1 MLNPLWL
8 YHTLFPFFFLL
19 HLAGEYISPASA
31 RVLLVL
37 ITFLLSSSQGGAIL
51 SLWLLHS
58 AVFAVAWLVSRSNF
72 SFPYIPQFAV
82 IDFPKRPSSIVT
94 LPFIFYDAHMRTT
107 HLPVGRFGRF
117 LRLRILLMSLLTY
130 DLVMNLKLTFDDT
143 LFPLCGRPSPISL
156 HTNGEWTFHRMLY
169 GTSGPRDVSPSKHQL

>member
-107 HLPVGRFGRF
+107 SPPRWQIWQISAFTDTLNVPSY
-117 LRLRILLMSLLTY
+117 LRLGYELEI
-130 DLVMNLKLTFDDT
+130 D
-143 LFPLCGRPSPISL
+143 I
-156 HTNGEWTFHRMLY
+156 
-169 GTSGPRDVSPSKHQL
+169 